1 MRSRV
6 LFWLSTVLCI
16 TIALV
21 SYRFLF
27 LGLETAFEDMSGHIA
42 DRNLAFLLHVS
53 ASPIALALGMF
64 QFLPRLRERL
74 PALHRWSGRVYGI
87 AILTGGISGLVLSIG
102 AIDRPAVASGFGL
115 LSVLWV
121 GVTVQAVR
129 MAMTGRF
136 KEHRRWMIRSFALTF
151 AAVTLRLELP
161 LFLIFGGMSY
171 IEASGYLAWLSWLPS
186 VVVAEWIIR
195 RNPDRHT
202 AAPALRYAGD

>member
-16 TIALV
+16 LVALV

-27 LGLETAFEDMSGHIA
+27 LGLEAAFVDMIGHIT

-74 PALHRWSGRVYGI
+74 PALHRWSGRIYGI
-87 AILTGGISGLVLSIG
+87 AILTGGASGLVLSIG
-102 AIDRPAVASGFGL
+102 AIDRPAVAFGFGI
-115 LSVLWV
+115 LSVLWIA
-121 GVTVQAVR
+121 VTVQAVR
-129 MAMTGRF
+129 RAMAGRF
-136 KEHRRWMIRSFALTF
+136 TEHRRWMIRSFALTF

-161 LFLIFGGMSY
+161 LFMIFGGMSY
-171 IEASGYLAWLSWLPS
+171 LEASGYLAWLSWLPS

-195 RNPDRHT
+195 RNSGRELARQLAT
-202 AAPALRYAGD
+202 